1 MKDLNIS
8 RLKAAIELLEHKA
21 LEQMCEG
28 KTTCTL
34 NEKDVNE
41 VLLVAGFDVLEADN
55 PPAKEL
61 EVIGCSSR
69 MTS

>member
-1 MKDLNIS
+1 MRDLNIL
-8 RLKAAIELLEHKA
+8 RLIAAIELLEHKA

-41 VLLVAGFDVLEADN
+41 VLVVAGFDVLEADN
-55 PPAKEL
+55 RPAKEL
-61 EVIGCSSR
+61 EVIGCSNR

>member
-34 NEKDVNE
+34 NEKDV
-41 VLLVAGFDVLEADN
+41 LPQDGAGKKADER
-55 PPAKEL
+55 AG
-61 EVIGCSSR
+61 I
-69 MTS
+69 

>member
-1 MKDLNIS
+1 MRDLNIL
-8 RLKAAIELLEHKA
+8 RLIAAIELLEHKA

-41 VLLVAGFDVLEADN
+41 VLVVAGFDVLEADN

-61 EVIGCSSR
+61 EVIKC
-69 MTS
+69 

>member
-1 MKDLNIS
+1 MRDLNIL
-8 RLKAAIELLEHKA
+8 RLIAAIELLEHKA

-41 VLLVAGFDVLEADN
+41 VLVVAGFDVLEADN

-61 EVIGCSSR
+61 EVIGCSNHT
-69 MTS
+69 TS

>member
-1 MKDLNIS
+1 VRDLNIL
-8 RLKAAIELLEHKA
+8 RLIAAIELLEHKA

-41 VLLVAGFDVLEADN
+41 VLVVAGFDVLEADN

-61 EVIGCSSR
+61 EVIKC
-69 MTS
+69 

>member
-1 MKDLNIS
+1 MRDLNIL
-8 RLKAAIELLEHKA
+8 RLIAAIELLEHKA

-41 VLLVAGFDVLEADN
+41 VLVVAGFDVLEADN

-61 EVIGCSSR
+61 EAII
-69 MTS
+69 

>member
-1 MKDLNIS
+1 LKDLNIS

-21 LEQMCEG
+21 LEQMCDG

-61 EVIGCSSR
+61 EVIGCSNR

>member
-1 MKDLNIS
+1 MRDLNIL
-8 RLKAAIELLEHKA
+8 RLIAAIELLEHKA

-41 VLLVAGFDVLEADN
+41 VLVVAGFDVLEADN

-61 EVIGCSSR
+61 EVIGCSNH

>member
-1 MKDLNIS
+1 MRDLNIL
-8 RLKAAIELLEHKA
+8 RLIAAIELLEHKA

-61 EVIGCSSR
+61 EVIKC
-69 MTS
+69 

>member
-1 MKDLNIS
+1 MRDLNIL
-8 RLKAAIELLEHKA
+8 RLIAAIELLEHKA

-41 VLLVAGFDVLEADN
+41 VLVVAGFDVLEADN

-61 EVIGCSSR
+61 EVIGCSNRTRS
-69 MTS
+69 